1 MARPTTSG
9 QEFKMGA
16 YKYLEELYKKKQC
29 DILRFL
35 FRVRAWQYRQL
46 SSIHRASRPTRPDK
60 ARRLGYKAK
69 QGYVVYRVRVRRGGR
84 KRPVK
89 KGATN
94 GKPTNMGINELKWQR
109 SLRSLAEQRAGAACG
124 NLRVLN
130 SYWVVQDSTYK
141 YYEVIMVDPSH
152 KAVRRDARIS
162 WIVNPV
168 HKKREQRGLTQAGKR
183 NRGKT
188 GRGHL
193 YNNTKGSGRR
203 AQWKKNNTLSL
214 RRYR

>member
-1 MARPTTSG
+1 
-9 QEFKMGA
+9 
-16 YKYLEELYKKKQC
+16 
-29 DILRFL
+29 
-35 FRVRAWQYRQL
+35 
-46 SSIHRASRPTRPDK
+46 
-60 ARRLGYKAK
+60 
-69 QGYVVYRVRVRRGGR
+69 
-84 KRPVK
+84 
-89 KGATN
+89 
-94 GKPTNMGINELKWQR
+94 MGINELKWQR